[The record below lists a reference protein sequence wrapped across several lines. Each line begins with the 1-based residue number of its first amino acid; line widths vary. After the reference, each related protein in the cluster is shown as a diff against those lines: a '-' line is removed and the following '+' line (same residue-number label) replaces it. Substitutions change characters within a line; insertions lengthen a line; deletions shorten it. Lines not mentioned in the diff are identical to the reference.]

1 MRTSSVA
8 RLSALLL
15 IATALAGFAGAQEAA
30 PEAKTPA
37 ELQRIQD
44 EIARTSGQREADEA
58 ERAKLAAELEDLQA
72 ESAVIAA
79 EVQRLERDLTR
90 AEARIAELSARDTEL
105 TTALEQRRARI
116 GPLLGAL
123 QRLRRDPPPALAVS
137 PDDAVAAA
145 RGAMLIAAVAEKL
158 EAEATELSADLTALA
173 RNRMALTAER
183 DAAKTRNDE
192 IAHRRTELAGLIER
206 RQQTVAVLS
215 EGVAGADAHIAALEA
230 RAADMTDLMAWLEE
244 GESATASSADAASA
258 PVTVASRKTKTSFA
272 SAKGHVP
279 WPAAGVV
286 AGRFGEPGIEGAA
299 ALGLTIRTRA
309 EAQVTAPADGEIV
322 FAGPF
327 EGYGRLLIL
336 SPGEDYFIVIG
347 GFGRLDATVG
357 QHVLAGEPLGTM
369 AGTQAAGE
377 ALMYIELRRKGAPI
391 DPLPWL
397 VPLDANG

>member
-1 MRTSSVA
+1 MV
-8 RLSALLL
+8 RLSALL
-15 IATALAGFAGAQEAA
+15 ITCAALAGLAGAEEPA

-44 EIARTSGQREADEA
+44 EIAKTAGQREADEA
-58 ERAKLAAELEDLQA
+58 ERVKLTAELEKLQA

-90 AEARIAELSARDTEL
+90 AETRITELSAEDAEL
-105 TTALEQRRARI
+105 TAALEQRQERI

-158 EAEATELSADLTALA
+158 EAEASQLAADLTALA
-173 RNRMALTAER
+173 RTRMALTAER
-183 DAAKTRNDE
+183 DAAKTRSEE
-192 IAHRRTELAGLIER
+192 IAHRRVELAALIER
-206 RQQTVAVLS
+206 RQKTVAALS
-215 EGVAGADAHIAALEA
+215 EGVAGADAHIAELEA

-244 GESATASSADAASA
+244 GESSAASSADAASA
-258 PVTVASRKTKTSFA
+258 PVTVGSRKTKTSFA
-272 SAKGHVP
+272 STKGRMP

-286 AGRFGEPGIEGAA
+286 AGRFGEPGIEGVA
-299 ALGLTIRTRA
+299 ALGLTLRTRA
-309 EAQVTAPADGEIV
+309 AAQVTAPADGEIV

-357 QHVLAGEPLGTM
+357 QHVLTGEPLGTM
-369 AGTQAAGE
+369 AGSEAAGE
-377 ALMYIELRRKGAPI
+377 ALMYLELRRKGAPI

-397 VPLDANG
+397 TPADANG